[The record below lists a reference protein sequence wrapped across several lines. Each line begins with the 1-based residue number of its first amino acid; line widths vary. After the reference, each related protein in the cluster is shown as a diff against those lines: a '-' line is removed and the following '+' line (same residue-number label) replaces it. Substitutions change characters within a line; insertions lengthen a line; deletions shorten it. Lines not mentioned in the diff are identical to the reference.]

1 MAEPSTPH
9 TVASITNADRCCSS
23 RLLLSLFL
31 LSSLL
36 ILPDD
41 DTNPIANAAAVDR
54 PPMAAL
60 EAVSTSSQ
68 LDDGKFSVRACSA
81 CRSCCGSIIP
91 RYYVDDEDAAMPP
104 HLSLLANSLPRLPK
118 LIPPY
123 VTNNVTT
130 ECTPNA
136 SNANSNADGPP
147 IMADDK
153 LAVVPTEAKSRW
165 KQVSDNMGA
174 IRGICCNE

>member
-1 MAEPSTPH
+1 M
-9 TVASITNADRCCSS
+9 
-23 RLLLSLFL
+23 SLFL
-31 LSSLL
+31 SSSLL

-41 DTNPIANAAAVDR
+41 DDIPMANAAAVDG

-68 LDDGKFSVRACSA
+68 LDDGKFGVRACSA
-81 CRSCCGSIIP
+81 CRSCRGSIIP
-91 RYYVDDEDAAMPP
+91 RYVDDEDAAVPP
-104 HLSLLANSLPRLPK
+104 PSLLLANSLPRLPK

-136 SNANSNADGPP
+136 SKANSNADGPP
-147 IMADDK
+147 IMTDEK
-153 LAVVPTEAKSRW
+153 LAVVPTEAKSR
-165 KQVSDNMGA
+165 
-174 IRGICCNE
+174 

>member
-1 MAEPSTPH
+1 MAMAEPNTPH

-31 LSSLL
+31 LLSLL

-41 DTNPIANAAAVDR
+41 DTNPIANAAAVDG

-91 RYYVDDEDAAMPP
+91 RYYVDDEDAASPP
-104 HLSLLANSLPRLPK
+104 PLSLLTNSLPRLP
-118 LIPPY
+118 
-123 VTNNVTT
+123 
-130 ECTPNA
+130 NA
-136 SNANSNADGPP
+136 IRNQSCHHRIHTQCQQSKNADERP
-147 IMADDK
+147 IWPM
-153 LAVVPTEAKSRW
+153 TNW
-165 KQVSDNMGA
+165 Q
-174 IRGICCNE
+174 